1 MYYEQLYK
9 DHKISAF
16 VDAWQTVTTYAAF
29 TYEQFL
35 NSFTEEDAT
44 LLRCCIIEGKTMK
57 FKTARELKKYC
68 KERLADINKP
78 HCSEE
83 QQLTIDEWIKT
94 IPNYDKE

>member
-16 VDAWQTVTTYAAF
+16 VDAGNTVATYAAF

-35 NSFTEEDAT
+35 NSFTEEDAA
-44 LLRCCIIEGKTMK
+44 LLRCCVIEGKTMK
-57 FKTARELKKYC
+57 LKTAGELKKYC
-68 KERLADINKP
+68 KERLAEINKP
-78 HCSEE
+78 HSTEE
-83 QQLTIDEWIKT
+83 HQFTVDEWIKT